1 MGLIKGND
9 GFARSVKNTIDLTS
23 GVEEHTHAPSSII
36 GLPEYTRNEVG
47 DMVALN
53 SEDGIQVVYNGVTQK
68 LDFAVDALAT
78 TSLSDYPV
86 GIQTVVGSMFTGNS
100 TEGISTEYNND
111 TARIDVSV
119 SDFDV
124 ILQGDISGTAT
135 VTDFDS
141 NIVINTSVD
150 IATGLT
156 IRDDGVDLGTQK
168 SVDTLSFDG
177 NNLNVTRLGDTVN
190 ITVSDGLSSQDVR
203 DEIGT
208 SVKGTVRDPSTQI
221 ETETGITVNYDSTNN
236 AVELGVREFDISLTG
251 DITGTGTVSQLND
264 VNIVT
269 YTNFIE
275 GLTVSDDGVT
285 LGTDESITALN
296 FEGNN
301 LDVTRLGDTINVSVP
316 SGLSSQDVRDE
327 IGTSVKGTVRDPSTQ
342 IETETGITVNYDST
356 NNAIELGV
364 REFDISLTGDIT
376 GTGTVSQLNDV
387 NIVTYTNFIEG
398 LTARKDS
405 LAVSDAESIRV
416 LNFVG
421 DNITTALDPTN
432 DTVLDI
438 SVTSDVTETDVV
450 DIIKPKLV
458 GNHDGLVVEYDHI
471 NQGFNL
477 AVDPITINLNG
488 AVTGTGTVTFD
499 GTSVDSQIDITTNL
513 GGGTA
518 EITVSDEGTTSGNV
532 TSLNFVGGGIS
543 TAVSL
548 DGQVATVYVPN
559 SPANETFLT
568 ADQGSDNIPNARRL
582 VAGSGISINDGGGSG
597 NFTISANSDAILAKS
612 QIAKD
617 AQLVGQQIEINFNSS
632 RFIAPIVEN
641 DEVNGRINITMY
653 DIRELWYTQPEHDC
667 GSLSD
672 NEGPILD
679 MGRLVSGI
687 LETKPD
693 LGNI

>member
-168 SVDTLSFDG
+168 SVDTLSF
-177 NNLNVTRLGDTVN
+177 
-190 ITVSDGLSSQDVR
+190 
-203 DEIGT
+203 
-208 SVKGTVRDPSTQI
+208 
-221 ETETGITVNYDSTNN
+221 
-236 AVELGVREFDISLTG
+236 
-251 DITGTGTVSQLND
+251 
-264 VNIVT
+264 
-269 YTNFIE
+269 
-275 GLTVSDDGVT
+275 
-285 LGTDESITALN
+285 
-296 FEGNN
+296 EGNN

-356 NNAIELGV
+356 NNAVELGV
-364 REFDISLTGDIT
+364 REFDISLSGDIT

>member
-236 AVELGVREFDISLTG
+236 AVELGVREFDISL
-251 DITGTGTVSQLND
+251 S
-264 VNIVT
+264 
-269 YTNFIE
+269 
-275 GLTVSDDGVT
+275 
-285 LGTDESITALN
+285 
-296 FEGNN
+296 
-301 LDVTRLGDTINVSVP
+301 
-316 SGLSSQDVRDE
+316 
-327 IGTSVKGTVRDPSTQ
+327 
-342 IETETGITVNYDST
+342 
-356 NNAIELGV
+356 
-364 REFDISLTGDIT
+364 GDIT

>member
-236 AVELGVREFDISLTG
+236 A
-251 DITGTGTVSQLND
+251 
-264 VNIVT
+264 
-269 YTNFIE
+269 
-275 GLTVSDDGVT
+275 
-285 LGTDESITALN
+285 
-296 FEGNN
+296 
-301 LDVTRLGDTINVSVP
+301 
-316 SGLSSQDVRDE
+316 
-327 IGTSVKGTVRDPSTQ
+327 
-342 IETETGITVNYDST
+342 
-356 NNAIELGV
+356 IELGV

-518 EITVSDEGTTSGNV
+518 EITVSDEGTTSGSV

>member
-23 GVEEHTHAPSSII
+23 GDEEHTHTPSSII

-190 ITVSDGLSSQDVR
+190 ITVSD
-203 DEIGT
+203 
-208 SVKGTVRDPSTQI
+208 
-221 ETETGITVNYDSTNN
+221 
-236 AVELGVREFDISLTG
+236 
-251 DITGTGTVSQLND
+251 
-264 VNIVT
+264 
-269 YTNFIE
+269 
-275 GLTVSDDGVT
+275 
-285 LGTDESITALN
+285 
-296 FEGNN
+296 
-301 LDVTRLGDTINVSVP
+301 
-316 SGLSSQDVRDE
+316 GLSSQDVRDE

>member
-190 ITVSDGLSSQDVR
+190 ITVSD
-203 DEIGT
+203 
-208 SVKGTVRDPSTQI
+208 
-221 ETETGITVNYDSTNN
+221 
-236 AVELGVREFDISLTG
+236 
-251 DITGTGTVSQLND
+251 
-264 VNIVT
+264 
-269 YTNFIE
+269 
-275 GLTVSDDGVT
+275 
-285 LGTDESITALN
+285 
-296 FEGNN
+296 
-301 LDVTRLGDTINVSVP
+301 
-316 SGLSSQDVRDE
+316 GLSSQDVRDE